1 MKHPNRIA
9 RRYNRTVLC
18 CALAS
23 CLAIAAPTVLAQ
35 SANATLRGQVAGVS
49 APTDVTARN
58 VATGAVRRTRTAADG
73 SYTLVGLE
81 PGTYTVE
88 AASGPAQTV
97 RLAVASTSTLNLS
110 ATGGA
115 APGTPSTMEAV
126 VVQGSLADVKTSEV
140 GKTVSLHQIQQTPQ
154 ITRNFLEFADSVPGM
169 IFTRDTKGHTQLT
182 GGGQNASST
191 NVYIDGVGQKS
202 YVKEG
207 GVAGQFSSSGN
218 PFPQL
223 AIGEYKVITSN
234 YKAEYGQIS
243 SAAVTAVT
251 KSGTNT
257 FHGEAFY
264 RYTDDSMRART
275 ASEDQPGQEKVSSA
289 EKEYGFSIGGPII
302 EDRLHFFFTY
312 EAKRFDLP
320 TTVVADNGA
329 GGGVASL
336 PPDVASLFGP
346 ESTAFQEDLYF
357 GKLDWELTDADRIEL
372 SGQYRDE
379 SQEDFSGSVAREHG
393 IVTDNHDKRFA
404 LRWEHSADR
413 WFNEV
418 LLTHED
424 SFNNP
429 VPITDGNGF
438 VYVYSANG
446 ANDPTIIQTGGA
458 SPLAAQTK
466 GQKGWSIEDNLTF
479 NNFDWHGGH
488 TVKIGARYKDVD
500 LHAADALDINPQF
513 YYTIDNPA
521 FPSTTPFKA
530 FFTKP
535 VTGIGG
541 LSPSVVTSAKQ
552 VGLYIQDD
560 WAVDNHLLLNVGL
573 RWDYEENPAYLD
585 FVTPDNVVAA
595 LNSQDPKAPAGQ
607 TYAQSLANGGIN
619 INDYIG
625 NGHNR
630 SAPKNEWQPRLGF
643 SYDIDADEQH
653 VVHGGAGRSYDRDL
667 YDYLQLEI
675 TKAALPQFTV
685 NFQDPATG
693 LCRNG
698 ATPCVPWDPIYLN
711 GLGNLQ
717 ALVQAG
723 NGGEIDLMNND
734 LKVPYSDQFSLG
746 MTNTIGQWITD
757 ATVTRILS
765 YDGFVFTLGNR
776 YPNGDFF
783 ENGSQ
788 PWGNG
793 VPGFGNLILGSN
805 GIETKT
811 TQLLLSAQKP
821 YSKESGW
828 AASIAYTYTNAI
840 QNRDIN
846 EHYSFDRATI
856 EDYPF
861 IRSNAAPRHRIV
873 MVGSYDI
880 PWGITLGAK
889 ITLATPT
896 PGNTF
901 ACHDV
906 GQPTPP
912 TTEPPC
918 QPVGVS
924 PSGNGRFIIGGQ
936 YWGYRSVD
944 LQATKN
950 FPMGDHLTGFVRLD
964 AINIFDFHNLV
975 DINYVTLPDGT
986 VEGTYNPTGN
996 ITSVPRT
1003 VKAEV
1008 GLRF

>member
-9 RRYNRTVLC
+9 RRYNCTVLC

-49 APTDVTARN
+49 GPTEVTARN
-58 VATGAVRRTRTAADG
+58 VATGAVRKTRTNADG

-154 ITRNFLEFADSVPGM
+154 ITRNFLEFADAVPGM
-169 IFTRDTKGHTQLT
+169 IFTRDNQGNTKLT

-207 GVAGQFSSSGN
+207 GVAGQFASNGN

-275 ASEDQPGQEKVSSA
+275 ASEDQPGQEKVSSN
-289 EKEYGFSIGGPII
+289 EKEYGFSVGGPII

-312 EAKRFDLP
+312 ESKRFDLP
-320 TTVVADNGA
+320 VTTVPDFGADP
-329 GGGVASL
+329 GVPFL
-336 PPDVASLFGP
+336 PADAAAFLGP
-346 ESTAFQEDLYF
+346 ESTNFQENLYF
-357 GKLDWELTDADRIEL
+357 GKLDWEITDDDRLEL

-379 SQEDFSGSVAREHG
+379 SQEGFSGSNSREHG
-393 IVTDNHDKRFA
+393 IVSDNHDKRFS
-404 LRWEHSADR
+404 LRWEHSADH
-413 WFNEV
+413 WFNE
-418 LLTHED
+418 LLATHED

-429 VPITDGNGF
+429 IPITDGNGF
-438 VYVYSANG
+438 VYQYSGNG
-446 ANDPTIIQTGGA
+446 ANDPTIIQVGGA

-488 TVKIGARYKDVD
+488 TVKMGARYKDID

-513 YYTIDNPA
+513 YFTLDNPA
-521 FPSTTPFKA
+521 FPSDTPYKA

-552 VGLYIQDD
+552 YGLYIQDD
-560 WAVDNHLLLNVGL
+560 WAVNNHLILNLGL

-585 FVTPDNVVAA
+585 FVTPANVVAG
-595 LNSQDPKAPAGQ
+595 LNSQDPNGPAGQ

-625 NGHNR
+625 TGNNR
-630 SAPKNEWQPRLGF
+630 SAPKDEWQPRLGF

-685 NFQDPATG
+685 YFQDPATG
-693 LCRNG
+693 LCRNNS
-698 ATPCVPWDPIYLN
+698 TPCFAWDPNYLN

-723 NGGEIDLMNND
+723 NGGEVDMLNND

-783 ENGSQ
+783 QNGSQ

-793 VPGFGNLILGSN
+793 VPGFGALILGSN

-856 EDYPF
+856 QDYPF

-901 ACHDV
+901 ACH
-906 GQPTPP
+906 GITPTTPP

-924 PSGNGRFIIGGQ
+924 PAGNGRFIIGGQ
-936 YWGYRSVD
+936 YWGFRSVD
-944 LQATKN
+944 LQATKE

-996 ITSVPRT
+996 ISSVPRT

>member
-1 MKHPNRIA
+1 MKQPNRVA

-23 CLAIAAPTVLAQ
+23 CLAVAAPAALAQ
-35 SANATLRGQVAGVS
+35 SANAILRGQVSGASG
-49 APTDVTARN
+49 ATEITARN
-58 VATGAVRRTRTAADG
+58 IATGAVRRTRSAADG

-81 PGTYTVE
+81 PGTYSVE
-88 AASGPAQTV
+88 ADSGPAQTV
-97 RLAVASTSTLNLS
+97 RLSVASTATLNLS
-110 ATGGA
+110 AAGGA
-115 APGTPSTMEAV
+115 VPGTPSTLEAV
-126 VVQGSLADVKTSEV
+126 VVTGSPVEVKTSEV

-154 ITRNFLEFADSVPGM
+154 ITRNFLEFADAVPGM
-169 IFTRDTKGHTQLT
+169 IFTSDKEGHTKLT

-207 GVAGQFSSSGN
+207 GVAGQFASAGN

-251 KSGTNT
+251 KSGTND

-264 RYTDDSMRART
+264 RYTDDNMRART
-275 ASEDQPGQEKVSSA
+275 ASEDQPGQEKVSSS
-289 EKEYGFSIGGPII
+289 EKEYGFAVGGPII
-302 EDRLHFFFTY
+302 QDRLHFFFTY
-312 EAKRFDLP
+312 EAKRFSLP

-329 GGGVASL
+329 DGGVPSL
-336 PPDVASLFGP
+336 PPEAAAFFGP
-346 ESTAFQEDLYF
+346 ATKPFQEDLYF
-357 GKLDWELTDADRIEL
+357 GKLDWELTDADRLEL

-379 SQEDFSGSVAREHG
+379 AQEDFTGSNSRQHG
-393 IVTDNHDKRFA
+393 TVTDNHDKRFS

-418 LLTHED
+418 LATHED

-438 VYVYSANG
+438 IYQWG
-446 ANDPTIIQTGGA
+446 ATNDPTIIQIGGA

-466 GQKGWSIEDNLTF
+466 GQKGWSLEDNLTF

-488 TVKIGARYKDVD
+488 TVKMGARYKDID

-513 YYTIDNPA
+513 YFTLDNPT
-521 FPSTTPFKA
+521 FTSDVPYKA

-535 VTGIGG
+535 VTGVGG

-552 VGLYIQDD
+552 YGLYIQDD
-560 WAVDNHLLLNVGL
+560 WAVNEHLLLNLGL

-595 LNSQDPKAPAGQ
+595 LNAQDPNAPAGQ
-607 TYAQSLANGGIN
+607 TYAQSLANGGID

-625 NGHNR
+625 TGSNR
-630 SAPKNEWQPRLGF
+630 SAPKDEWQPRLGF
-643 SYDIDADEQH
+643 SYDIGADENH

-685 NFQDPATG
+685 YFQDPTTG
-693 LCRNG
+693 ACRG
-698 ATPCVPWDPIYLN
+698 DPCFVWDPNYLN
-711 GLGNLQ
+711 GLGTLQ
-717 ALVQAG
+717 GLVQAG
-723 NGGEIDLMNND
+723 NGGEVDMLNND

-746 MTNTIGQWITD
+746 MTNKVGDWVTD
-757 ATVTRILS
+757 ATVARILS

-793 VPGFGNLILGSN
+793 VPGFGALILGSN

-856 EDYPF
+856 ADYPF
-861 IRSNAAPRHRIV
+861 IRSNAAPRNRIV
-873 MVGSYDI
+873 MIGSYDI

-901 ACHDV
+901 ACHFV
-906 GQPTPP
+906 APTTPP
-912 TTEPPC
+912 TTELPC
-918 QPVGVS
+918 QPVGVA

-944 LQATKN
+944 LQATKE
-950 FPMGDHLTGFVRLD
+950 FPIGDQVTAFGRLD
-964 AINIFDFHNLV
+964 AINIFDFHNYS
-975 DINYVTLPDGT
+975 DINYVTMPDGSL
-986 VEGTYNPTGN
+986 EATYNPTGN
-996 ITSVPRT
+996 ITSVPRM
-1003 VKAEV
+1003 VKLEV